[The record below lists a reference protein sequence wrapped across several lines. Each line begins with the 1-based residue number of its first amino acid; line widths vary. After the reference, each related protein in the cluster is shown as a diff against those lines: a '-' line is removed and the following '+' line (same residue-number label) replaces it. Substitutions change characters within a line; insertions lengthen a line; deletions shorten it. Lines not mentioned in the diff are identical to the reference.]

1 MSKYQE
7 VNPWRKRRRRFL
19 GVATTEKCSYAYARM
34 YTTTITTTIA
44 TTAIER
50 RTSTAYEYTYQTA
63 GGGDKHVSPHE
74 ELNEHEHRSGG
85 VEPRRNH
92 FLAHFKGR
100 HGPVTV
106 FVAKSLM

>member
-1 MSKYQE
+1 
-7 VNPWRKRRRRFL
+7 
-19 GVATTEKCSYAYARM
+19 M

-92 FLAHFKGR
+92 FLAHFKGGNR
-100 HGPVTV
+100 AIAV
-106 FVAKSLM
+106 FVAERLM

>member
-1 MSKYQE
+1 
-7 VNPWRKRRRRFL
+7 
-19 GVATTEKCSYAYARM
+19 M

-63 GGGDKHVSPHE
+63 GGGDEHVSPHE

-85 VEPRRNH
+85 VEARRNH
-92 FLAHFKGR
+92 FLAHFKGGNR
-100 HGPVTV
+100 AIAV
-106 FVAKSLM
+106 FVAERLM